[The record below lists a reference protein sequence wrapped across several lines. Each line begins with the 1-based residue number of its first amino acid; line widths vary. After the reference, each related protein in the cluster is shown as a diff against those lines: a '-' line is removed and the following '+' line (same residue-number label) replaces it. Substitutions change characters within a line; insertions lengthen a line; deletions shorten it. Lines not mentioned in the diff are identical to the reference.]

1 LIWKLLECSMG
12 VALPPIPILFYGLSD
27 YLVLVMLISVIN
39 RDLTNVMPEERLSR
53 IRAIEHCGK

>member
-1 LIWKLLECSMG
+1 MG

-39 RDLTNVMPEERLSR
+39 RDLTNMMPEERLSR